1 MSKKYNIIVLPEA
14 QEDIRNIV
22 LYIAIE
28 LASPYTALKLQKSF
42 EEGINSLAIMPERYK
57 IVEEQPWKNK
67 GIRRLQVKNY
77 FIYYLISKNV
87 NSVKIIAVIYARRNQ
102 GEQMSERSK

>member
-42 EEGINSLAIMPERYK
+42 EEAINSLSIMPERYK
-57 IVEEQPWKNK
+57 IIDEQLWKNK
-67 GIRRLQVKNY
+67 GI
-77 FIYYLISKNV
+77 
-87 NSVKIIAVIYARRNQ
+87 
-102 GEQMSERSK
+102 